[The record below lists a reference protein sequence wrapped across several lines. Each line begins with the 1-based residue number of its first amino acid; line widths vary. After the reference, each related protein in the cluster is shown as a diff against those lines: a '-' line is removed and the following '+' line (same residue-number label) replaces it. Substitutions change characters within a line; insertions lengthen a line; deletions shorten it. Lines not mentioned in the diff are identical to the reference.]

1 MLTNIVATHARESEP
16 GQQQQQPLSS
26 DKNVAATKWL
36 IGIAQ
41 QQSAMVA
48 AAAVTVVV
56 VVYIWLPAAEAER
69 SERGKKRGRGHTVN
83 QLVSVAKLKTQ
94 LSWGSVCRERYNAFF
109 VHIIHIYLAQDII

>member
-16 GQQQQQPLSS
+16 GQQQQPLSS

-48 AAAVTVVV
+48 AAAVAVVV
-56 VVYIWLPAAEAER
+56 VVYIWLTAAET
-69 SERGKKRGRGHTVN
+69 ERG
-83 QLVSVAKLKTQ
+83 
-94 LSWGSVCRERYNAFF
+94 REGTRSINS
-109 VHIIHIYLAQDII
+109 

>member
-1 MLTNIVATHARESEP
+1 MLTNIVATHARKSEP

-41 QQSAMVA
+41 QQSAMVSA
-48 AAAVTVVV
+48 VVV
-56 VVYIWLPAAEAER
+56 VAVYIWLPAAEAER

-94 LSWGSVCRERYNAFF
+94 LSWGSV
-109 VHIIHIYLAQDII
+109 